1 MNNLFPFLA
10 LNKIALQLGPLA
22 IHWYA
27 IFIVG
32 GAALAVWLA
41 CKEAPKRNIKT
52 DDIIDFVLFA
62 FPLGIVGARLYY
74 VIFQWQYYQNDLSE
88 IYRIWDGGIAIYGGL
103 LGALLVLVIFCRKK
117 QLSAWL
123 FLDIISPTVILAQG
137 IGRWGNFINQE
148 AHGEVVSHAFL
159 TSLHLPGFIIEQMN
173 ISGVYYQ
180 PTFLYESVW
189 DILGFVILMLLRHRK
204 HLFKRGEI
212 FLTYVAWYSFGRFF
226 IEGMRTDSLM
236 LGALRVSQW
245 LSVILFI
252 GAIILLAYR
261 RYYRPNEPWYLAGNV
276 EYEGELK

>member
-1 MNNLFPFLA
+1 MNFSLGVIDPIAFSLGGLQVHWYGVIIGCAVLLA
-10 LNKIALQLGPLA
+10 LCLAVSEGKKRQVPADDFYDYILWALPIAL
-22 IHWYA
+22 IS
-27 IFIVG
+27 
-32 GAALAVWLA
+32 
-41 CKEAPKRNIKT
+41 
-52 DDIIDFVLFA
+52 
-62 FPLGIVGARLYY
+62 ARAYY

-148 AHGEVVSHAFL
+148 AHGEAVSHAFL
-159 TSLHLPGFIIEQMN
+159 TSLHLPGFIIDQMN
-173 ISGVYYQ
+173 INGIYYQ

-252 GAIILLAYR
+252 GAIILIAYR

-276 EYEGELK
+276 KYGRELK